1 MLAALV
7 SLLLLVPG
15 SGCRK
20 KRPTRLPQQQSL
32 PDLGLVQTWATRSY
46 EDEESRFRVEL
57 PGTPIESEET
67 DPDPDNL
74 VVRHMAQ
81 FRDGESE
88 LLLMWSELSQV
99 VEGEEAQLAVLK
111 EVVGG
116 WAQAGLDIR
125 ENEAGALD
133 ACSARI
139 LRGTLDR
146 QPVEGRIAICEG
158 TLIQIVASGTYVED
172 AKRVFDSFIWLP

>member
-1 MLAALV
+1 M
-7 SLLLLVPG
+7 PT

-20 KRPTRLPQQQSL
+20 KQPTRTPEEQSL
-32 PDLGLVQTWATRSY
+32 PALGLVQTWATRSY

-67 DPDPDNL
+67 DADPDNL

-88 LLLMWSELSQV
+88 LLLMWSELPSPAKND
-99 VEGEEAQLAVLK
+99 EAKLAVLQ
-111 EVVGG
+111 EVVAG
-116 WAQAGLDIR
+116 WAEAGLNMS
-125 ENEAGALD
+125 ENEAGVLG
-133 ACSARI
+133 ACSARA
-139 LRGTLDR
+139 LRGTLDKL
-146 QPVEGRIAICEG
+146 PVEGRIAICEG

-172 AKRVFDSFIWLP
+172 AKRVFDSFIWLE